1 MGKERPENT
10 ICGLERQGAGY
21 WHAAARRRRARR
33 GARAVRDIAARRR
46 PARNCVSVPC
56 FERVKLQKNCI
67 EVLKVMNRKVVDL
80 TTLYNFHKG
89 RIVFFST
96 DFAQTAA
103 KLRMSQHSGEQE
115 VLSVDHVFH
124 QFPLKI

>member
-1 MGKERPENT
+1 VHG
-10 ICGLERQGAGY
+10 
-21 WHAAARRRRARR
+21 AARARCATSRR
-33 GARAVRDIAARRR
+33 GVGQ
-46 PARNCVSVPC
+46 PATVSVYPALNASNS
-56 FERVKLQKNCI
+56 KKNCI

-103 KLRMSQHSGEQE
+103 KLRMSPHSGEQE

-124 QFPLKI
+124 QFPFKISNANLHESCVPQQTGQLSYW